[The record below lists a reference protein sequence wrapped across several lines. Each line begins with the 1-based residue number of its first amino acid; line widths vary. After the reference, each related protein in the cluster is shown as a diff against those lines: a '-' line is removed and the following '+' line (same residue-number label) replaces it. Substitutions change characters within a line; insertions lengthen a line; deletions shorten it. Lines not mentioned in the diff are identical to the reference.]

1 MRVRQE
7 VIRGALT
14 PVLVGLGAGVL
25 GALALNR
32 TLASLLFEVAPTD
45 PATFVAV
52 AALLLGAAVMA
63 CWLPARRSSKIDPIV
78 TMRAE

>member
-1 MRVRQE
+1 M
-7 VIRGALT
+7 I
-14 PVLVGLGAGVL
+14 GLGVGVL

-45 PATFVAV
+45 PATFVGV
-52 AALLLGAAVMA
+52 AALLLATAVIA
-63 CWLPARRSSKIDPIV
+63 CWIPARRSSRIDPIV